1 MTLYVLSYALI
12 LVQGTRV
19 DIMHLAINIRI
30 PYKPSHW
37 LLRETCSRAYHATK
51 PCKSSIFR
59 SMKVGCSPWIQEDS
73 FLCVFSFIFWPRPK
87 AWDLM
92 PLRTNHTG
100 SRVPDLVSG
109 GSEGAILHW
118 DLSSPTAGTPTP
130 APSSTATASTTVASH
145 ATSASAAVLLASD
158 SQVEGES
165 WPVPFPFEVTG
176 GGRPGRIWMLNVL
189 NSGSSF
195 LV

>member
-37 LLRETCSRAYHATK
+37 LLRETCSRAHHATK

-100 SRVPDLVSG
+100 SRVPDLVRRCDTPLGPLPNSRHTYSRTVFHRNRFHHSG
-109 GSEGAILHW
+109 ITRHIRKRGRA
-118 DLSSPTAGTPTP
+118 LSFRF
-130 APSSTATASTTVASH
+130 SS
-145 ATSASAAVLLASD
+145 
-158 SQVEGES
+158 
-165 WPVPFPFEVTG
+165 
-176 GGRPGRIWMLNVL
+176 
-189 NSGSSF
+189 
-195 LV
+195 